1 MELSRTS
8 CGSGGSHPDTAAYAQ
23 FGEVRRGHVMP
34 IVVGLLPESVGRQ
47 RDHETRGRKRGMMGS
62 ASAPSGGSVPG
73 GLRGRRWRVGTHEPT
88 AATDTATATVV
99 VGAAGHGRRG
109 SRPRDGSERRG
120 RRGGQ
125 CSGDEGNR

>member
-1 MELSRTS
+1 
-8 CGSGGSHPDTAAYAQ
+8 
-23 FGEVRRGHVMP
+23 MP

-47 RDHETRGRKRGMMGS
+47 RDHETRGRKRGMMGYTN
-62 ASAPSGGSVPG
+62 APGSGSVPG
-73 GLRGRRWRVGTHEPT
+73 GLRRRRWRVGTHEPT
-88 AATDTATATVV
+88 AATDAAAAAAVV